1 MLPAASRYARAGFR
15 PLTAVHEALVLAA
28 EAARAAAG
36 LPPRLDELEDLSC
49 GVALVHADSSRV
61 LLIEQRTHTGSH
73 WALPKGHPEAGESRA
88 EAALRELAEECGV
101 RVAPALLVHSA
112 AAASRYSICGQ
123 LWSAAWAAH
132 PAHPN
137 EALRACVYHK
147 TAEFYL
153 AVLPA
158 GAPLPACVAQEEEVL
173 ACAWLPFAEGL
184 ARLTF
189 DDERS
194 ALAALLARLA

>member
-1 MLPAASRYARAGFR
+1 MHARAATRYARAGFR

-28 EAARAAAG
+28 EAARAAAA

-88 EAALRELAEECGV
+88 EAALRELEEECGV
-101 RVAPALLVHSA
+101 RVAPAQLVRGA
-112 AAASRYSICGQ
+112 AAASRYSICGR
-123 LWSAAWAAH
+123 LWGAAWF
-132 PAHPN
+132 
-137 EALRACVYHK
+137 V
-147 TAEFYL
+147 L

-158 GAPLPACVAQEEEVL
+158 GAPLPACAAQEAEVL
-173 ACAWLPFAEGL
+173 ACAWLPLAEGL

-189 DDERS
+189 DEERN